1 MESPEPASPP
11 SRRHRR
17 PGRPA
22 ARTQPASRPQRVAS
36 PDLATAFHGL
46 VRVVPRLDKGK
57 GKVREPIHANDGV
70 GEVDPVSKGGGTV
83 RELKRPHPQRDE
95 LSLPPRPRA
104 PRPTQQR
111 QYELVDS
118 SRHSPSSSVPD
129 DDPQQLVLVSPATR
143 TRTHS
148 HGKTPDPTWA
158 ARVLSPIVRQQA
170 AGGEFAR
177 NNKRRREGA
186 KEGWTSPANFD
197 KELGV
202 AAPTLTDEFLIDV
215 LPNRTRKTSKRHT
228 FLGGGGVS
236 EQGRK
241 RKKLDSS
248 SEDEEQED
256 LRKPQSGRPRGRVPR
271 YLGAPG
277 LHDSVTS
284 DEKRLLK
291 APYRTSSTY
300 ARKLSFS
307 RPSQTDL
314 DHDGVPGSIKT
325 CKPQREEAGAK
336 VKRLEPGRS
345 PRSPFLHSIAQTS
358 FTPLIAKQSVKPGLK
373 RITTI
378 VGLELEGA
386 RASEDGR
393 HRKKAR
399 KNEAQLSRPGGGRSE
414 RLTMVDEEEAGYVAQ
429 IAPKPTF
436 RHEPPTRVKKV
447 KPARKTRSKAPTD
460 RFRFVPVRRPPP
472 FRPFANNPPPLPLV
486 PFTEASR
493 SLANANVSPAVGASK
508 ASTPTALPPQAKQ
521 TKFRF
526 ITGPKA
532 KRAPTVDE
540 GWWQPGQEKPVK
552 PSQKPRLMRRLST
565 RPDFQIAFTPSP
577 ESKLPGILEEPLPA
591 DDRHDS
597 SHSCRGTPSS
607 STSPRSNLP
616 RTSHPSV
623 LPDSFDFAKF
633 PLSSLPPPAQLAQP
647 AQAIS
652 APSQPR
658 PSQLDDY
665 FASESSSFERQALV
679 VAEEEEM
686 FGGDFLVSERELD
699 HDHDHGAQD
708 ELDPPSPLATR
719 CGHPAPPQPVPTPKG
734 GWWRSVPTLS
744 AVLGQRESQ
753 EVNVALLR
761 ARGRTP
767 LYSVPSSFSEDSGE
781 GGEEQQEVPASAAL
795 VEEEEGDQD
804 LATTTS
810 LAASDAN
817 DLVGDDFPSSF
828 PYTALALAE

>member
-1 MESPEPASPP
+1 MSCRIPLVLAPLDRLSSP
-11 SRRHRR
+11 
-17 PGRPA
+17 
-22 ARTQPASRPQRVAS
+22 
-36 PDLATAFHGL
+36 
-46 VRVVPRLDKGK
+46 
-57 GKVREPIHANDGV
+57 
-70 GEVDPVSKGGGTV
+70 
-83 RELKRPHPQRDE
+83 
-95 LSLPPRPRA
+95 
-104 PRPTQQR
+104 
-111 QYELVDS
+111 
-118 SRHSPSSSVPD
+118 
-129 DDPQQLVLVSPATR
+129 VLVSPATR

-148 HGKTPDPTWA
+148 HGRTPDPTWA

-170 AGGEFAR
+170 AGGEVASK
-177 NNKRRREGA
+177 NKRRREGA
-186 KEGWTSPANFD
+186 KEGWTTPDNFD

-202 AAPTLTDEFLIDV
+202 AAPTLTDEFLVDV
-215 LPNRTRKTSKRHT
+215 LPNRTRQKSKRHT
-228 FLGGGGVS
+228 FLGGGGAS

-256 LRKPQSGRPRGRVPR
+256 LRKPQSVRPRGRVPR

-314 DHDGVPGSIKT
+314 DHDGVPASIKT
-325 CKPQREEAGAK
+325 YKRQREEAGAK

-345 PRSPFLHSIAQTS
+345 PRTPFLHSIAQTS

-373 RITTI
+373 RITTV
-378 VGLELEGA
+378 VGLELKGG

-393 HRKKAR
+393 
-399 KNEAQLSRPGGGRSE
+399 KNEVQLSRPGGGRSE
-414 RLTMVDEEEAGYVAQ
+414 RLTMVDEEDAGYVAQ
-429 IAPKPTF
+429 IAPNPNF
-436 RHEPPTRVKKV
+436 RHKPPTRIKKV

-460 RFRFVPVRRPPP
+460 RFRFVPARRPPP
-472 FRPFANNPPPLPLV
+472 FRPSTNNTPPLPLV
-486 PFTEASR
+486 PPTEASR
-493 SLANANVSPAVGASK
+493 SLAEVSPAVGPSK

-597 SHSCRGTPSS
+597 SHSCRGAPSS
-607 STSPRSNLP
+607 STSARSHLP
-616 RTSHPSV
+616 RASHPSV
-623 LPDSFDFAKF
+623 LPDSFDFATF
-633 PLSSLPPPAQLAQP
+633 PLSSLPPPAQRAQP
-647 AQAIS
+647 AQALS
-652 APSQPR
+652 PPSQPR

-665 FASESSSFERQALV
+665 FASESSSFERQALA
-679 VAEEEEM
+679 VAEEAAM

-699 HDHDHGAQD
+699 HDRGGQD

-719 CGHPAPPQPVPTPKG
+719 CGHPATPQPLPTPVG
-734 GWWRSVPTLS
+734 GWWTSVPTLS
-744 AVLGQRESQ
+744 AVIGQRQSQ

-767 LYSVPSSFSEDSGE
+767 LYSVPSSSSEDSSE
-781 GGEEQQEVPASAAL
+781 GQEEHQEIPASAAL
-795 VEEEEGDQD
+795 VEEAEGDQD
-804 LATTTS
+804 LATPTS
-810 LAASDAN
+810 LAASDAD
-817 DLVGDDFPSSF
+817 DLKGDDYPSSF